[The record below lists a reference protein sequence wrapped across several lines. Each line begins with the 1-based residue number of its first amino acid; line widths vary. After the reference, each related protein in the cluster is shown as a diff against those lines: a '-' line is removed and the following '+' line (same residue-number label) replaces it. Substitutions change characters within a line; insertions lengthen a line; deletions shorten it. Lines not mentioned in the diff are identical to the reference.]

1 LENISHRRARLLLF
15 AAAFLFSTGGA
26 AIKACSMTAWQVA
39 GFRSGIA
46 AVVLLIFMPDA
57 RRQWTWRT
65 AAIGCAYAA
74 TLIAFVVATKLTTSA
89 NAIFLQST
97 APLYML
103 ALGPAVLGEKTRR
116 GDLIVL
122 AGIAAG
128 AALLLRGAQF
138 ATSSARNPAA
148 GNLVALVSGFTW
160 ALTLTGLRWL
170 GKRDA
175 DPAAAT
181 ATVIMGN
188 LIAFAACLPMAL
200 PIHEVR
206 VFDAEVLV
214 YLGAFQIALAYVCLT
229 RSVRR
234 VPGFEA
240 ATLLLLEPVFNP
252 LWTWMVR
259 GERPGL
265 SAIAGGALI
274 LAAALGGTW
283 WKTRGFRR
291 ALPRD
296 ERDRLSEDSN

>member
-1 LENISHRRARLLLF
+1 
-15 AAAFLFSTGGA
+15 
-26 AIKACSMTAWQVA
+26 
-39 GFRSGIA
+39 
-46 AVVLLIFMPDA
+46 
-57 RRQWTWRT
+57 
-65 AAIGCAYAA
+65 
-74 TLIAFVVATKLTTSA
+74 VVATKLTTSA

-116 GDLIVL
+116 VDMMIF

-128 AALLLRGAQF
+128 VVILLRGSPA
-138 ATSSARNPAA
+138 ATSSAGYPAL
-148 GNLVALVSGFTW
+148 GNLIALFAGFTW

-181 ATVIMGN
+181 ATVVIGN
-188 LIAFAACLPMAL
+188 LIAFVTCLPMAL
-200 PIHEVR
+200 PMHEVR
-206 VFDAEVLV
+206 AFDAEVLV
-214 YLGAFQIALAYVCLT
+214 YLGVFQIALAYVCLT

-265 SAIAGGALI
+265 SAMAGGALI

-283 WKTRGFRR
+283 WKTR
-291 ALPRD
+291 
-296 ERDRLSEDSN
+296 